1 MLVLSRKKGDSI
13 MIGDNVEIT
22 VIDVIG
28 DQIRIGINAPKDVR
42 IYRKEV
48 FLSIQE
54 ANREAA
60 GSKLNMI
67 DLINARKIDK

>member
-22 VIDVIG
+22 VIDVTG

-67 DLINARKIDK
+67 DLINVRKIDK